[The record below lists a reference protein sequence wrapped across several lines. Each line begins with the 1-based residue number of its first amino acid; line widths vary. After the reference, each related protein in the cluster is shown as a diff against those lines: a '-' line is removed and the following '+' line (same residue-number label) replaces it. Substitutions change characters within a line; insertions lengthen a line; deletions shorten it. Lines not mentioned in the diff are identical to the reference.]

1 MHQTTKK
8 AVDDA
13 VGLFLQTNNSDEVLM
28 KSLDYYVAKFQK
40 ASVLLLKVKVFMFYL
55 KRLLFTTII
64 IKLFKNIEYVVDDV
78 QWNDYYK
85 QRKK

>member
-8 AVDDA
+8 AVVDA

-64 IKLFKNIEYVVDDV
+64 IKLFKNML
-78 QWNDYYK
+78 
-85 QRKK
+85 